1 MTKKKKKMAALPMTQ
16 FVHFVLCVMGPD
28 GIEVQYPYGWIS
40 AEKLASIESAVDR
53 MEYIVGFSE
62 ILEDQVIINGD
73 TVVPRAEIEDANGRD
88 DEFKKDM
95 VDVFCKAAK
104 EMKLKRLDRDTISRQ
119 LDKMIEEGKKVKSDN
134 KQDN

>member
-40 AEKLASIESAVDR
+40 APKLASIERAFDR

-62 ILEDQVIINGD
+62 VMEDHVIINGD
-73 TVVPRAEIEDANGRD
+73 TVIPRIDIDDANFSTDNSIEIYDFSNGREYFTDKNFMKILEWCDEYERKMND
-88 DEFKKDM
+88 DQE
-95 VDVFCKAAK
+95 
-104 EMKLKRLDRDTISRQ
+104 RD
-119 LDKMIEEGKKVKSDN
+119 SD
-134 KQDN
+134 

>member
-1 MTKKKKKMAALPMTQ
+1 MTKKKKKMAVLPMTQ
-16 FVHFVLCVMGPD
+16 FVHFLLCVMGPD

-73 TVVPRAEIEDANGRD
+73 TVVPRAEIEDAKFSTDNSIEIYDFSNGREYFTDKNFMKILEWCDEYERKMND
-88 DEFKKDM
+88 DQE
-95 VDVFCKAAK
+95 
-104 EMKLKRLDRDTISRQ
+104 RD
-119 LDKMIEEGKKVKSDN
+119 SD
-134 KQDN
+134 

>member
-73 TVVPRAEIEDANGRD
+73 TVVPRTEIEDAKFSTDNSIEIYDFSNGKEYFTDKNFMKILEWCDYYEEKMGNDDQERD
-88 DEFKKDM
+88 
-95 VDVFCKAAK
+95 
-104 EMKLKRLDRDTISRQ
+104 
-119 LDKMIEEGKKVKSDN
+119 SD
-134 KQDN
+134 